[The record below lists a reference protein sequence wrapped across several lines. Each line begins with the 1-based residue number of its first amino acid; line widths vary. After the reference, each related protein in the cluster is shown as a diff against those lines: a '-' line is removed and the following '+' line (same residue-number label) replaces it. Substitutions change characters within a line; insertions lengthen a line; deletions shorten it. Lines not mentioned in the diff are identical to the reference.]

1 MRKTFDEQLEQLN
14 ESMIQM
20 GAYCEQA
27 IGFAVKA
34 LADRDQAL
42 AHKAIET
49 DGEIDR
55 MERDIEALCLRLLLQ
70 QQPVASDLRFIS
82 SALKMITDIERIGD
96 QASDISEIVLLLTE
110 QEGVTYPKH
119 IHAMAEAAI
128 DMVGRS
134 VDAYVKKDL
143 TLAKKVI
150 AMDDTVDGLFDTV
163 KNELIGRI
171 AADPNC
177 GEQALDI
184 LMIAKYLERIGD
196 HATNIAEWVEFSLLG
211 VHPEAQG

>member
-14 ESMIQM
+14 ASMIQM

-34 LADRDQAL
+34 LAERDPAL

-55 MERDIEALCLRLLLQ
+55 LERDIEALCLRLLLQ
-70 QQPVASDLRFIS
+70 QQPVARDLRFIS
-82 SALKMITDIERIGD
+82 STLKMITDIERIGD

-110 QEGVTYPKH
+110 QESVTYPKH

-134 VDAYVKKDL
+134 VDAFVKKDL
-143 TLAKKVI
+143 ALAKKVI
-150 AMDDTVDGLFDTV
+150 AMDDTVDDLFVTV
-163 KNELIGRI
+163 KSELIGRI
-171 AADPNC
+171 AADPTC

-211 VHPEAQG
+211 VHPEAQA

>member
-1 MRKTFDEQLEQLN
+1 MRKTFDEQLDQLN

-55 MERDIEALCLRLLLQ
+55 MERDIEAMCLRLLLQ

-143 TLAKKVI
+143 ALAKKVI

-163 KNELIGRI
+163 KSELIGRI

-211 VHPEAQG
+211 MHPEAQT

>member
-171 AADPNC
+171 AAGPNC

>member
-143 TLAKKVI
+143 ALAKKVI

>member
-1 MRKTFDEQLEQLN
+1 MRKTFDEQLGQLN
-14 ESMIQM
+14 EAMIQM
-20 GAYCEQA
+20 GAFCEQA

-55 MERDIEALCLRLLLQ
+55 MERDIEAMCLRLLLQ

-110 QEGVTYPKH
+110 QESVTYPKH
-119 IHAMAEAAI
+119 IHAMAEVAI

-143 TLAKKVI
+143 ALAKKVI

-163 KNELIGRI
+163 KSELIGRI

-211 VHPEAQG
+211 MHPEAKA